1 MKKSVIALL
10 LVAVLV
16 IIVSPGI
23 IGKLA
28 EQSVDDNLNWAAA
41 ESGDLVVTSSS
52 FDRGWF
58 SSEGQHRIEIAEG
71 QLRTALM
78 SAAGPDGN
86 GTMPVLLINTHLDHG
101 LIPVASMSRDE
112 GSLAPGLGSAVS
124 TLAVEYGDG
133 NTLDVPGKIYSKV
146 SLTGDLVSRYVVD
159 AGSKIVDDGEV
170 TWQAATINVA
180 ANSDSGEVEFDGDLG
195 ALTFGNQQQV
205 VAIESVNFSGNQ
217 RTTSYGF
224 SVGDIEFAMGPMTI
238 TAGDTAIGGNSG
250 IRVVANSDVA
260 DDTLSGDMHF
270 EMSGQQIPGVG
281 DLSIISDITLGSI
294 NAAAVGALD
303 RRLNDSADPQNAI
316 LNADAELKNLVAGG
330 FDIGVERL
338 DFALPMGTIETRM
351 TVLVPESD
359 AASFE
364 WTSLL
369 LAAEATFNVTIPE
382 ALVQMATSMD
392 PQMGAVIGMGYLTK
406 NGDVYQMDA
415 DLKKGLLTIN
425 GAPVPLPLGML
436 Q

>member
-1 MKKSVIALL
+1 MKKSVVALI

-58 SSEGQHRIEIAEG
+58 SSQGEHRIELAEG

-78 SAAGPDGN
+78 SAAGPGDN
-86 GTMPVLLINTHLDHG
+86 DTMPVLLISTHLDHG
-101 LIPVASMSRDE
+101 LIPVSSMSRDE

-124 TLAVEYGDG
+124 TLSVEYGDG
-133 NTLDVPGKIYSKV
+133 EVVDLPGKIYSKV
-146 SLTGDLVSRYVVD
+146 SLTGALLSRYAVD
-159 AGSKIVDDGEV
+159 AGSKIVEDGEI
-170 TWQAATINVA
+170 TWQASTVNIKAS
-180 ANSDSGEVEFDGDLG
+180 SDSGEVDFDGDIG
-195 ALTFGNQQQV
+195 ALTFGNRQQL
-205 VAIESVNFSGNQ
+205 VAIDGVNFRGNQ
-217 RTTSYGF
+217 RSTSHGF
-224 SVGDIEFAMGPMTI
+224 NVGDIEFAMGPMSVN
-238 TAGDTAIGGNSG
+238 AGDIAVGGNKG
-250 IRVVANSDVA
+250 IKVLAKSEVDN
-260 DDTLSGDMHF
+260 DTLSGDTHF
-270 EMSGQQIPGVG
+270 EISAQQIPGVG
-281 DLSIISDITLGSI
+281 DLSIIGDVTLDAI
-294 NAAAVGALD
+294 NATAVGALD
-303 RRLNDSADPQNAI
+303 RRLKASADPQHAI
-316 LNADAELKNLVAGG
+316 LNADTELKNLVAGG
-330 FDIGVERL
+330 FDIGIERL

-359 AASFE
+359 PASFE

-406 NGDVYQMDA
+406 NGDVYRMDA